1 VTDWAKSLIINAIL
15 YATSAATAKLAII
28 FLYRRIFS
36 VEVLFRRCTAV
47 VGILNVCWWLTS
59 VLGVILS
66 CIPMKKFWDPTVE
79 GRCWDSGPFW
89 LTMSIFELLLDVI
102 LLCLPLWVV
111 SHLQLRGKRRLGLA
125 GIFLLG
131 GL

>member
-1 VTDWAKSLIINAIL
+1 
-15 YATSAATAKLAII
+15 
-28 FLYRRIFS
+28 
-36 VEVLFRRCTAV
+36 
-47 VGILNVCWWLTS
+47 
-59 VLGVILS
+59 
-66 CIPMKKFWDPTVE
+66 
-79 GRCWDSGPFW
+79 
-89 LTMSIFELLLDVI
+89 MSIFELLLDVI